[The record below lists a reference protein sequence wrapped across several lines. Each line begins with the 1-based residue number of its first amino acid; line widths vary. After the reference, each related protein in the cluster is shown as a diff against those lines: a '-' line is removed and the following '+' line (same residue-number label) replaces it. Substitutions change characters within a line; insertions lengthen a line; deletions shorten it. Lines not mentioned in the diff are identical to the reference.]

1 MGRKGAKVGAFPW
14 CSALQLTLQLTG
26 EQHWGHVG
34 DVSGW
39 TASHRLKMGH
49 PGETRWVC
57 GASPCRWSHVCH
69 MCHMLCL
76 TVHSEGVNEIS
87 RNTILGEG
95 TYLHQLMLK
104 ALTSKSLNLKL
115 RCLQTRVHNS
125 KLSAVWRGSARWH
138 VHWQLQ
144 IWAMLC
150 WAKFAMFNCQF
161 WTEHSTTRKNKCRAR
176 GKYCGKT
183 TTKFR

>member
-95 TYLHQLMLK
+95 TYILAPTHVESTYKQISQPEIEML
-104 ALTSKSLNLKL
+104 ADPCPQFQVECSL
-115 RCLQTRVHNS
+115 
-125 KLSAVWRGSARWH
+125 ARLCKMACTLAASDLGH
-138 VHWQLQ
+138 V
-144 IWAMLC
+144 ML
-150 WAKFAMFNCQF
+150 
-161 WTEHSTTRKNKCRAR
+161 
-176 GKYCGKT
+176 GKVCNV
-183 TTKFR
+183 